1 VAAAAVRLLAPSAVA
16 VAESAVAVQWEAEV
30 ARSRDLAVAAAVVHS
45 PGEPGREVVTTA
57 EIRSA
62 EEQVAA
68 AG

>member
-1 VAAAAVRLLAPSAVA
+1 VA
-16 VAESAVAVQWEAEV
+16 VAESAVAVQWAAAAARQQAEAEV